1 MNLYEEFMTIL
12 NETIVKDVWR
22 DRSPIIERL
31 GGYQDR
37 IDTFLRIEIS
47 DYELSYNSFRK
58 NEYETHYID
67 DDTLL
72 VKRSQTVKRINH
84 REKGRNRKKTQGRE
98 NLDHMFDNHP
108 YFDLYLLTVKGLKKL
123 DINDAADKLT
133 IDRNGTPYTCES
145 ATLEQ
150 YDIAMWDLLKE
161 KDFKFRDRLAIR
173 ELDVN
178 NCPLYEGRHPIG
190 ELADETLD
198 LFNAIRLG
206 TGIYVNN
213 AVILFNEQHT
223 GTYRSDHLYDYV
235 SGLVN
240 QGWLL
245 DIPMP
250 VNLWR
255 YDDVVQLSAGIWWIY
270 SLDNVVI
277 EWPEHDNRIAALTH
291 INTEESG
298 VRHTDSFL
306 NRL

>member
-1 MNLYEEFMTIL
+1 MNLNEEFMTIL
-12 NETIVKDVWR
+12 KETIVKDVWR
-22 DRSPIIERL
+22 DRSPIMERV

-37 IDTFLRIEIS
+37 EDTFLRIEIS
-47 DYELSYNSFRK
+47 KYELSYNSFRK

-72 VKRSQTVKRINH
+72 VKRSQTVKRISH
-84 REKGRNRKKTQGRE
+84 REKGEIEQKLKDGK

-108 YFDLYLLTVKGLKKL
+108 CFDLYLLTVKGLKKL
-123 DINDAADKLT
+123 DINDTADKLT
-133 IDRNGTPYTCES
+133 IDRSGTPYTCES

-173 ELDVN
+173 ELEIN
-178 NCPLYEGRHPIG
+178 NCPLYEGRHPLTME
-190 ELADETLD
+190 ELSLNQFPEAKHLGPM
-198 LFNAIRLG
+198 NAI
-206 TGIYVNN
+206 
-213 AVILFNEQHT
+213 ILFNEQHT
-223 GTYRSDHLYDYV
+223 STYRSDHLYDYV

-291 INTEESG
+291 INTKESG

>member
-1 MNLYEEFMTIL
+1 MNLNEEFVTIL
-12 NETIVKDVWR
+12 KETMVRDVWR
-22 DRSPIIERL
+22 DRNPIIDRL
-31 GGYQDR
+31 GNYGADDR
-37 IDTFLRIEIS
+37 QFLRIEIS
-47 DYELSYNSFRK
+47 NYELSYNSFRK
-58 NEYETHYID
+58 NEYETHCID
-67 DDTLL
+67 DNTLL
-72 VKRSQTVKRINH
+72 VKRSQTVQRIAH
-84 REKGRNRKKTQGRE
+84 REKGEIEQKLKGGE

-108 YFDLYLLTVKGLKKL
+108 YFDLYLLTVKALKKL
-123 DINDAADKLT
+123 DINDATDKLMA
-133 IDRNGTPYTCES
+133 DRFGTPYSCES

-178 NCPLYEGRHPIG
+178 NYPLYEGTHPLTMQESSLTHFPEAKHLG
-190 ELADETLD
+190 PV
-198 LFNAIRLG
+198 NAI
-206 TGIYVNN
+206 
-213 AVILFNEQHT
+213 ILFNEQHT
-223 GTYRSDHLYDYV
+223 STYRSDHLYDYI

-270 SLDNVVI
+270 SIDNVVI